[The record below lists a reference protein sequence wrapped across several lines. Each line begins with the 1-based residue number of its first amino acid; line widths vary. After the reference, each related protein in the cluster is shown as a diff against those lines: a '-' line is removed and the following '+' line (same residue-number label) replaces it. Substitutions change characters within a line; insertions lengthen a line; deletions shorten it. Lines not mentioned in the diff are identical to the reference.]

1 MGNRIT
7 LPCSNGFTLHTDGE
21 NIIIATKKTEEVV
34 PISRIQSFSL
44 KEPGLA
50 YGKIVFT
57 TAQAAT
63 TGVNVGFGISAA
75 LGAEK
80 TFFFSKGELGTAKQ
94 FRDAVM
100 NYDKS
105 ASQPNA
111 APTGTVVSVVEE
123 IRGLKAL
130 LDEGILTQ
138 EEFEAKKK
146 QLLGI

>member
-1 MGNRIT
+1 MPEKIT

-21 NIIIATKKTEEVV
+21 NIVIATKKSEEVV

-63 TGVNVGFGISAA
+63 TGINVGFGISAA

-80 TFFFSKGELGTAKQ
+80 TFFYSKGDLETAKQ

-100 NYDKS
+100 NYGKS
-105 ASQPNA
+105 ASQPNQPQA
-111 APTGTVVSVVEE
+111 GTVVSVVEE

-130 LDEGILTQ
+130 LDEEILTQ

>member
-1 MGNRIT
+1 MEGKIT

-21 NIIIATKKTEEVV
+21 NIIIVTKKTEETI
-34 PISRIQSFSL
+34 PISRVQSFSL

-63 TGVNVGFGISAA
+63 AGVNIGFGISAA

-80 TFFFSKGELGTAKQ
+80 TFFYSKGALETAKQ

-100 NYDKS
+100 SYEKRTSQS
-105 ASQPNA
+105 APA
-111 APTGTVVSVVEE
+111 GATVPIADE
-123 IRGLKAL
+123 IRSLKAL

>member
-1 MGNRIT
+1 MINRIT

-21 NIIIATKKTEEVV
+21 NIIITTKKAEEVI
-34 PISRIQSFSL
+34 PISRIQSFTL

-63 TGVNVGFGISAA
+63 TSINIGFGISAA

-80 TFFFSKGELGTAKQ
+80 TFFYSKGDLETAKQ
-94 FRDAVM
+94 FRDIVT

-105 ASQPNA
+105 TNQPDP
-111 APTGTVVSVVEE
+111 APVGTVISVVEE
-123 IRGLKAL
+123 IRGLKTL

>member
-1 MGNRIT
+1 MINRIT

-21 NIIIATKKTEEVV
+21 NIIITTKKAEEVI
-34 PISRIQSFSL
+34 PISRIQSFTL

-63 TGVNVGFGISAA
+63 TGINIGFGISAA

-80 TFFFSKGELGTAKQ
+80 TFFYSKGDLETAKQ
-94 FRDAVM
+94 FRDIVT
-100 NYDKS
+100 NYNKS
-105 ASQPNA
+105 TNQPDP
-111 APTGTVVSVVEE
+111 APVGTVVSVVEE
-123 IRGLKAL
+123 IRGLKTL

>member
-21 NIIIATKKTEEVV
+21 NIIITAKKTEEVV

-63 TGVNVGFGISAA
+63 TGVNVGFGISAT

-80 TFFFSKGELGTAKQ
+80 TFFFSKGDLGTAKQ

-105 ASQPNA
+105 VSQPNTT
-111 APTGTVVSVVEE
+111 PTDTVVSVVEE

-138 EEFEAKKK
+138 EEFDTKKK

>member
-1 MGNRIT
+1 MDSRIT

-21 NIIIATKKTEEVV
+21 NIIIATKKTEEII
-34 PISRIQSFSL
+34 PISRVQSFSL

-63 TGVNVGFGISAA
+63 TGVNIGFGISAA

-80 TFFFSKGELGTAKQ
+80 TFFYSKGALGTAKQ
-94 FRDAVM
+94 VRDVVM
-100 NYDKS
+100 DYEKR
-105 ASQPNA
+105 ASQPTP
-111 APTGTVVSVVEE
+111 APAGAPVSAVEE

>member
-1 MGNRIT
+1 MGDRIT
-7 LPCSNGFTLHTDGE
+7 LSCSNGFTLHTDGE
-21 NIIIATKKTEEVV
+21 NIIIATKKTEEII
-34 PISRIQSFSL
+34 PISRVQSFSL

-50 YGKIVFT
+50 YGKIIFT

-63 TGVNVGFGISAA
+63 AGINVGFGVSAA
-75 LGAEK
+75 IGAEK
-80 TFFFSKGELGTAKQ
+80 TFFYSKSDLEIAKQ
-94 FRDAVM
+94 FRDVVM
-100 NYDKS
+100 DYDKHANQSNS
-105 ASQPNA
+105 APA
-111 APTGTVVSVVEE
+111 GTVVSVVEE

>member
-1 MGNRIT
+1 MDGRIT

-21 NIIIATKKTEEVV
+21 NIIIATKKTEEII
-34 PISRIQSFSL
+34 PISRVQSFSL

-63 TGVNVGFGISAA
+63 TGVNIGFGISAA

-80 TFFFSKGELGTAKQ
+80 TFFYSKGALGTAKQ
-94 FRDAVM
+94 FRDVVM
-100 NYDKS
+100 DYEKR
-105 ASQPNA
+105 ASQP
-111 APTGTVVSVVEE
+111 APAPAGAPVSAVEE
-123 IRGLKAL
+123 IRRLKAL

>member
-7 LPCSNGFTLHTDGE
+7 LPCSNGFTLHTDGK

-57 TAQAAT
+57 TAQATT

-80 TFFFSKGELGTAKQ
+80 TFFFSKGDLATAKQ

-100 NYDKS
+100 DYGKS
-105 ASQPNA
+105 ASQPSPA
-111 APTGTVVSVVEE
+111 QAGTVVSVVEE

-138 EEFEAKKK
+138 DEFDAKKK

>member
-57 TAQAAT
+57 TAQTTT

-105 ASQPNA
+105 ASQPNT

>member
-1 MGNRIT
+1 MKNKIT

-21 NIIIATKKTEEVV
+21 NIIIVTKKTEETI
-34 PISRIQSFSL
+34 PISRVQSFSL

-63 TGVNVGFGISAA
+63 AGVNIGFGISAA

-80 TFFFSKGELGTAKQ
+80 TFFYSKGTLETAKQ

-100 NYDKS
+100 NYEKRTSQS
-105 ASQPNA
+105 APA
-111 APTGTVVSVVEE
+111 GATVPIADE
-123 IRGLKAL
+123 IRSLKAL

>member
-1 MGNRIT
+1 MESRIT

-21 NIIIATKKTEEVV
+21 NIIIVTKKTEETI
-34 PISRIQSFSL
+34 PISRVQSFSL

-63 TGVNVGFGISAA
+63 TGVNIGFWISAA

-80 TFFFSKGELGTAKQ
+80 TFFYSKGALETAKQ

-100 NYDKS
+100 SYEKRTSQS
-105 ASQPNA
+105 APAPVGA
-111 APTGTVVSVVEE
+111 AVPVADE
-123 IRGLKAL
+123 IRSLKSL

>member
-1 MGNRIT
+1 MENRIS

-21 NIIIATKKTEEVV
+21 NIIIATKKSEEIV

-63 TGVNVGFGISAA
+63 AGVGIGFGMSAA

-80 TFFFSKGELGTAKQ
+80 TFFYSKADLATAKQ
-94 FRDAVM
+94 FRDVVV
-100 NYDKS
+100 NYEKHTSQAGS
-105 ASQPNA
+105 AM
-111 APTGTVVSVVEE
+111 VVSIVDE

-138 EEFEAKKK
+138 EEFDAKKA
-146 QLLGI
+146 QLLNL

>member
-1 MGNRIT
+1 MASKIT
-7 LPCSNGFTLHTDGE
+7 LPCSNGFTLHIDGE
-21 NIIIATKKTEEVV
+21 NIVIATKKAEEII
-34 PISRIQSFSL
+34 PISRVQSFSL

-63 TGVNVGFGISAA
+63 TGVNIGFGISAA

-80 TFFFSKGELGTAKQ
+80 TFFYSKGALETAKQ
-94 FRDAVM
+94 FRDVVL
-100 NYDKS
+100 NYGKHTD
-105 ASQPNA
+105 QPAPTA
-111 APTGTVVSVVEE
+111 APVSVVEE

-138 EEFEAKKK
+138 EEFTEKKK

>member
-1 MGNRIT
+1 MDGRIT

-21 NIIIATKKTEEVV
+21 NIIIATKKTEEII
-34 PISRIQSFSL
+34 PISRVQSFSL

-63 TGVNVGFGISAA
+63 TGVNIGFGISAA

-80 TFFFSKGELGTAKQ
+80 TFFYSKGALGTAKQ
-94 FRDAVM
+94 FRDVVM
-100 NYDKS
+100 DYEKR
-105 ASQPNA
+105 ASQP
-111 APTGTVVSVVEE
+111 APAPADAPVSAVEE

>member
-1 MGNRIT
+1 MPEKIT

-21 NIIIATKKTEEVV
+21 NIVIATKKSEEVV

-63 TGVNVGFGISAA
+63 TGINVGFGISAA

-80 TFFFSKGELGTAKQ
+80 TFFYSKGDSETAKQ

-100 NYDKS
+100 NYGKS
-105 ASQPNA
+105 VSQPNPPQA
-111 APTGTVVSVVEE
+111 GTVVSVVEE

>member
-1 MGNRIT
+1 MPEKIT

-21 NIIIATKKTEEVV
+21 NIVIATKKSEEVV

-63 TGVNVGFGISAA
+63 TGINVGFGISAA

-80 TFFFSKGELGTAKQ
+80 TFSPRVIWKRRNNSGTL
-94 FRDAVM
+94 
-100 NYDKS
+100 S
-105 ASQPNA
+105 
-111 APTGTVVSVVEE
+111 
-123 IRGLKAL
+123 
-130 LDEGILTQ
+130 
-138 EEFEAKKK
+138 
-146 QLLGI
+146 

>member
-1 MGNRIT
+1 MGSKIT

-21 NIIIATKKTEEVV
+21 NIIIATKKTEEIV
-34 PISRIQSFSL
+34 PISRVQSFSL

-50 YGKIVFT
+50 YGKIIFT

-63 TGVNVGFGISAA
+63 TGVNIGFGISAA

-80 TFFFSKGELGTAKQ
+80 TFFYSKGALDTAKQ

-100 NYDKS
+100 NYGKRTEQSDPPPAGTS
-105 ASQPNA
+105 A
-111 APTGTVVSVVEE
+111 SVVEE

>member
-1 MGNRIT
+1 MDGRIT

-21 NIIIATKKTEEVV
+21 NIIIATKKTEEII
-34 PISRIQSFSL
+34 PISRVQSFSL

-63 TGVNVGFGISAA
+63 TGVNIGFGISAA

-80 TFFFSKGELGTAKQ
+80 TFFYSKGALGTAKQ
-94 FRDAVM
+94 FRDVVM
-100 NYDKS
+100 DYEKRAGAPVS
-105 ASQPNA
+105 A
-111 APTGTVVSVVEE
+111 VEE

>member
-1 MGNRIT
+1 MEGRIT

-21 NIIIATKKTEEVV
+21 NIIIATKKTEEIV
-34 PISRIQSFSL
+34 PISRVQSFSL

-50 YGKIVFT
+50 YGKIIFT

-63 TGVNVGFGISAA
+63 AGVNVGFGISAA

-80 TFFFSKGELGTAKQ
+80 SFFFAKGDLETAKR
-94 FRDAVM
+94 FRDVVM
-100 NYDKS
+100 NYDKRTNQ
-105 ASQPNA
+105 ATP
-111 APTGTVVSVVEE
+111 APAGTVVSVVEE